1 MATPSTQVGLT
12 PELVGVVTEDI
23 DPLVGPRVILMG
35 DAGTGKT
42 HQLKTLIDAGITPYV
57 LFMEQ
62 GRESLMGQVK
72 PGEKWHYKYVRP
84 ISTGFS
90 ELADMAKKVSQLS
103 YENLSKIQD
112 NYRHKQTGYYDMV
125 TSCSAF
131 VCDCCKKPWGNVS
144 TWKTDRAI
152 VFDGLSGMSDAAML
166 MTAGIKPTRGQ
177 HEWGVA
183 MTMVSAFLH
192 ALIAEIRCMMV
203 LIAHEEREK
212 NEITGGTFVTV
223 KTLGQKLAPDIPRR
237 FSDVIRSIRVG
248 STFSWDTAA
257 ADAVTKTRNLPI
269 KSNQEASF
277 IPLIEGWKKKGG
289 KIEVTP

>member
-1 MATPSTQVGLT
+1 MAAQPPGAVA
-12 PELVGVVTEDI
+12 PEEII
-23 DPLVGPRVILMG
+23 DPLVGARIIAMG

-42 HQLKTLIDAGITPYV
+42 HQLKTLIDAGVMPMV

-84 ISTGFS
+84 VASSFTEF
-90 ELADMAKKVSQLS
+90 ADMAKKVKDMS
-103 YENLSKIQD
+103 YENLTKVSD
-112 NYRHKQTGYYDMV
+112 NYRHRQTGFYDMV
-125 TSCSAF
+125 TACGGF
-131 VCDCCKKPWGNVS
+131 VCDCCKKNWGNVS
-144 TWKTDRAI
+144 TWNTDRAI
-152 VFDGLSGMSDAAML
+152 CFDGLSGMSDAAML
-166 MTAGIKPTRGQ
+166 MVAGIKPTRGQ

-183 MTMVSAFLH
+183 MNMVSGFLH
-192 ALIAEIRCMMV
+192 TLIAEIKCFLV

-237 FSDVIRSIRVG
+237 FSDVIRVIRVG
-248 STFSWDTAA
+248 NDFKWDTAA

-269 KSNQEASF
+269 KSNQEASYVH
-277 IPLIEGWKKKGG
+277 LVEGWKKKGG
-289 KIEVTP
+289 IIIPTP